1 MNLSSIQARLAIAT
15 LSSPPRWIT
24 DFMNQK
30 IWSSLTVT
38 LLSTALSTA
47 ISPAQQAK
55 AAELGAEGNHS
66 AVQIQQ
72 LPATGNQI
80 SAQPSVQPPE
90 VVKVGEFQSRAVKAV
105 AEEEVIA
112 KIHAYE
118 LDGRQAATI
127 YVRSIPVLTFL
138 GSHGTSANGTKMGEA
153 VIDNSS
159 VSQIGLQKR
168 TNPHQRM
175 SDNGAMANAAT
186 QTAQPSGGLAT
197 NGRNN
202 DPVWQATT
210 LAARLNQLSQ
220 ENLNAD
226 AIAVRWNGD
235 CKCYSITVNNE
246 ELVRVNDNTIL
257 PDTTRNLEADAL
269 QATNRLRR
277 LMGNAPPLQEVTG
290 KPPVRQVTQV
300 AIGPIRIQISGIAS
314 WYGPGFDGNM
324 SASGERYNQNALTA
338 AHRSL
343 PFGTKVQVTNLNNGR
358 SVVVR
363 INDRG
368 PYVRGRVLDLSA
380 GAARALGMMD
390 SGIAPVQLDVLD
402 NSTSTSMR

>member
-1 MNLSSIQARLAIAT
+1 
-15 LSSPPRWIT
+15 
-24 DFMNQK
+24 MNQK

-47 ISPAQQAK
+47 ISPAQPAK
-55 AAELGAEGNHS
+55 AVEVGTEGNPS
-66 AVQIQQ
+66 AVEVQQ
-72 LPATGNQI
+72 SPATGNQI
-80 SAQPSVQPPE
+80 SAQPSIQPPE
-90 VVKVGEFQSRAVKAV
+90 VVKVGEFPSQIAKAV
-105 AEEEVIA
+105 AAEEVIA

-118 LDGRQAATI
+118 LEGRQAATI

-138 GSHGTSANGTKMGEA
+138 GSHGRSTNTTKMGEA
-153 VIDNSS
+153 AISNSS
-159 VSQIGLQKR
+159 ISQLELQKR
-168 TNPHQRM
+168 TNPHQGM
-175 SDNGAMANAAT
+175 SNNGAMANAVA
-186 QTAQPSGGLAT
+186 QTAQPSGALAT
-197 NGRNN
+197 NSRNN
-202 DPVWQATT
+202 DPVSQATA
-210 LAARLNQLSQ
+210 LAARLNQLSR
-220 ENLNAD
+220 EEVNAE

-246 ELVRVNDNTIL
+246 ELVRVNENTIL

-300 AIGPIRIQISGIAS
+300 AVAPTTIQIRGIAS
-314 WYGPGFDGNM
+314 WYGPGFHGNR

-368 PYVRGRVLDLSA
+368 PYIRGRAIDLSA
-380 GAARALGMMD
+380 AAARALGMIQ
-390 SGIAPVQLDVLD
+390 SGVAPVRIDVLD
-402 NSTSTSMR
+402 NSTSMR